1 MSAKSS
7 RHCRAGARRTGRRVA
22 VRALTAGA
30 GRRCT
35 TGSACGRSC
44 SSGKGLGVRWAREDG
59 YVVDDNPDSINRD
72 RLYVWLTTDA
82 YWWEGGLSREVLEAA
97 LDESLSLSILAPD
110 RNFVGFGRM
119 VTDRATFAYWC
130 DVYVDPAHRRRGL
143 GGWLTALA
151 VSHPD
156 IRTCRRIMLATRDA
170 HPVYARHGF
179 SVLAQPDIFMEI
191 NRPGVAVTP
200 P

>member
-1 MSAKSS
+1 
-7 RHCRAGARRTGRRVA
+7 
-22 VRALTAGA
+22 
-30 GRRCT
+30 
-35 TGSACGRSC
+35 
-44 SSGKGLGVRWAREDG
+44 LGVCWARGDG
-59 YVVDDNPDSINRD
+59 YVVDDDPDSINRD

-97 LDESLSLSILAPD
+97 LDASLSLSILAPD

-119 VTDRATFAYWC
+119 VTDRATLAYWC
-130 DVYVDPAHRRRGL
+130 DVYVDPAHRRGGL

-179 SVLAQPDIFMEI
+179 SALAQPDIFMEI

>member
-1 MSAKSS
+1 L
-7 RHCRAGARRTGRRVA
+7 V
-22 VRALTAGA
+22 
-30 GRRCT
+30 
-35 TGSACGRSC
+35 
-44 SSGKGLGVRWAREDG
+44 VRWNRKDG
-59 YVVDDNPDSINRD
+59 YVVDDDPVFIDRD

-97 LDESLSLSILAPD
+97 LDASLSLSILAPD
-110 RNFVGFGRM
+110 GTFVGFGRM

-130 DVYVDPAHRRRGL
+130 DVYIDLAHRRKGL

-156 IRTCRRIMLATRDA
+156 VATCRRIILATRDA

-179 SVLAQPDIFMEI
+179 TALAQPEIFMEI
-191 NRPGVAVTP
+191 NRPGATVRP
-200 P
+200 S